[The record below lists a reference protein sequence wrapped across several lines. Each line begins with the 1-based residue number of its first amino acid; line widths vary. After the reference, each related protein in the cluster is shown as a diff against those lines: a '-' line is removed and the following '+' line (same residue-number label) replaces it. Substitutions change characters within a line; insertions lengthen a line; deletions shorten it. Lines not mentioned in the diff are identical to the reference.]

1 MVLRRNSAGRSHVA
15 RLAVVS
21 LVSLG
26 LMGLS
31 GAANADKPG
40 DTPSASPS
48 GGRDLCLPKTPVDDL
63 HLPLDLPHCAKK
75 SAKDRQP
82 SADPSSDT
90 ADRSS
95 PTRRTTGDQKSDS
108 DGIGPIC
115 VPLSKDV
122 INQLPLGSS
131 IPTCLPKCVSAGLLR
146 TLQNLPD
153 DTLNELLGDI
163 TQTLGELPDCLL
175 SLLPQ
180 PAPSEPPPE
189 EPAPSPTHSH
199 HEPSAK
205 PTITTHVPATAGPAA
220 PIDGS
225 PDFTG

>member
-1 MVLRRNSAGRSHVA
+1 MVLRRMSAGRSHVA
-15 RLAVVS
+15 RIAVVS

-63 HLPLDLPHCAKK
+63 HLPVDLPHCAKK
-75 SAKDRQP
+75 KDPSAKP
-82 SADPSSDT
+82 SHHS
-90 ADRSS
+90 SS
-95 PTRRTTGDQKSDS
+95 PSRRTTSDQKADPGDS

-122 INQLPLGSS
+122 INQLPVGSS

-146 TLQNLPD
+146 TLKNLPD

-175 SLLPQ
+175 SLLPK
-180 PAPSEPPPE
+180 PAPTKPPSEGPTPS
-189 EPAPSPTHSH
+189 PSPTHSH
-199 HEPSAK
+199 HKPSTN
-205 PTITTHVPATAGPAA
+205 PTITTHVPSTAGPAA